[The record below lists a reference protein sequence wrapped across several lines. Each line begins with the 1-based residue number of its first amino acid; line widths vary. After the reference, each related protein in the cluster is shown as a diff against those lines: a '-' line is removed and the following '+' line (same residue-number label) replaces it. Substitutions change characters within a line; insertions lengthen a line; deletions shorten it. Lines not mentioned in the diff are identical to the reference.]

1 MALTRPKY
9 SQIYDSDFKNSAR
22 VATTG
27 TVTLAGGAPSAVDGV
42 NLNIKDRVLVRAQ
55 DNASQNG
62 IYMVTVVGTGNNGT
76 WVRSF
81 DASTADRLT
90 PGTTLSVEEGSTFGG
105 KLYRLT
111 TPSPITLGTTNLSW
125 TDVTGGGGSAGGLNA
140 QIQYNDTNVPNGAPN
155 FYYFEAT
162 GQVFA
167 NAGIASTN
175 TSTGTM
181 VVEGGIGVSGSL
193 NVGANVTVTGNVLPS
208 ANVTYDLGGPTRRWR
223 DLYLSGTTIDLNGA
237 SISATAG
244 AITFENS
251 LGGSFSVTGSA
262 SGQSTGTFG
271 NLIANSGIAS
281 SSTSTGALTVT
292 GGAGISGSAYIGGL
306 INVTGSA
313 TVGGTLAVTGD
324 TTITGNLTV
333 NGTTTNINTTNLVVE
348 DKNIIVADVA
358 TPTDTTADGAGITVK
373 GATDKTLNWVDATDA
388 WTSSEDFNLLTG
400 KQYEIAGTSVLTA
413 TTLGSGVVN
422 SSLTSLGTV
431 TSLVATNSLTT
442 TGVVTNLS
450 SGNIVATNS
459 TSGTWSTAN
468 VSLYESVTASTTNA
482 TFYPMLSDK
491 TAGNT
496 GSFSATTLTH
506 NPSTGNLTA
515 TGHVGN
521 FWGPVAATTANV
533 SSTLAVTGTSTFT
546 GATNHA
552 AGITASTVSAGT
564 IGNSGAALSGTGS
577 GITSL
582 GTTTNY
588 QVGSMATGGT
598 RVGGAGLSVNG
609 TADNNDSQIIIKK
622 PSQST
627 WSMMAWDGV
636 NYEGYNIY
644 YDNSAWVHSA
654 PTGTNVNSLLART
667 TDGMRWY
674 ASNDGTSSWNQASNT
689 QLWNLAG
696 TWVGKIAPS
705 SAETIVPSANLTYN
719 LGSTTAWWNNIYGV
733 SVQARYADLAEHY
746 VADADY
752 EPGTVVVFGGEKEIT
767 ISTQSHDTA
776 VAGIISTNPAYLMNA
791 AIAGLPVALQGRVP
805 CRVQGPVKKGDVL
818 VTSTTPGVAQR
829 IGMNW
834 QPGCVLG
841 KALES
846 INTNNIQT
854 IEVVVGRF

>member
-9 SQIYDSDFKNSAR
+9 SQIFDSDFKNSAR
-22 VATTG
+22 VATT
-27 TVTLAGGAPSAVDGV
+27 TSVTLTGGAPTVVDDVTLVLG
-42 NLNIKDRVLVRAQ
+42 DRVLVRSQA
-55 DNASQNG
+55 NAVQNG
-62 IYMVTVVGTGNNGT
+62 IYRVNTLGTGANGT
-76 WVRSF
+76 WGRAQ
-81 DASTADRLT
+81 DASTGDRLT
-90 PGTTLSVEEGSTFGG
+90 PGTTLSVEEGTTLGG
-105 KLYRLT
+105 KLFRMT
-111 TPSPITLGTTNLSW
+111 SVGPVTLGSTAITW
-125 TDVTGGGGSAGGLNA
+125 TDVSGGGGSASGNNG
-140 QIQYNDTNVPNGAPN
+140 QVQFNDTNAFGGATYL
-155 FYYFEAT
+155 YYNKTT
-162 GQVFA
+162 GQVTA
-167 NAGIASTN
+167 NAGTASTTT
-175 TSTGTM
+175 TSGTFI
-181 VVEGGIGVSGSL
+181 VSGGVGVS
-193 NVGANVTVTGNVLPS
+193 
-208 ANVTYDLGGPTRRWR
+208 
-223 DLYLSGTTIDLNGA
+223 
-237 SISATAG
+237 
-244 AITFENS
+244 
-251 LGGSFSVTGSA
+251 
-262 SGQSTGTFG
+262 G
-271 NLIANSGIAS
+271 NLIAGGHGQFSGLFNESTTAAGVFIGNAGLPPASPRIGLFNGNTTQNWQIDNYSGTFRWFTPGVTRMELNSAGDLSIPS
-281 SSTSTGALTVT
+281 TTTSTSTSTGALKVS
-292 GGAGISGSAYIGGL
+292 GGAGIGGAVRIGGL
-306 INVTGSA
+306 INVSGSA
-313 TVGGTLAVTGD
+313 TVEGTLAVTGD

-348 DKNIIVADVA
+348 DKNIIVADVT

-818 VTSTTPGVAQR
+818 VTGTTPGVAQR

>member
-9 SQIYDSDFKNSAR
+9 SQIFDSDFKNSAR
-22 VATTG
+22 VATT
-27 TVTLAGGAPSAVDGV
+27 TSVTLTGGAPTVVDDVTLVLG
-42 NLNIKDRVLVRAQ
+42 DRVLVRSQA
-55 DNASQNG
+55 NAVQNG
-62 IYMVTVVGTGNNGT
+62 IYRVNTLGTGANGT
-76 WVRSF
+76 WGRAQ
-81 DASTADRLT
+81 DASTGDRLT
-90 PGTTLSVEEGSTFGG
+90 PGTTLSVEEGTTLGG
-105 KLYRLT
+105 KLFRMT
-111 TPSPITLGTTNLSW
+111 SVGPVTLGSTAITW
-125 TDVTGGGGSAGGLNA
+125 TDVSGGGGSASGNNG
-140 QIQYNDTNVPNGAPN
+140 QVQFNDTNAFGGATYL
-155 FYYFEAT
+155 YYNKTT
-162 GQVFA
+162 GQFTA
-167 NAGIASTN
+167 NAGTASTTT
-175 TSTGTM
+175 TSGTFI
-181 VVEGGIGVSGSL
+181 VSGGVGVS
-193 NVGANVTVTGNVLPS
+193 
-208 ANVTYDLGGPTRRWR
+208 
-223 DLYLSGTTIDLNGA
+223 
-237 SISATAG
+237 
-244 AITFENS
+244 
-251 LGGSFSVTGSA
+251 
-262 SGQSTGTFG
+262 G
-271 NLIANSGIAS
+271 NLIAGGHGQFSGLFNESTTAAGVFIGNTGLPPASPRIGFFNGNTTQNWQIDNYSGTFRWFTPGVTRMELNSAGDLSIPS
-281 SSTSTGALTVT
+281 TTISTSTSTGALKVS
-292 GGAGISGSAYIGGL
+292 GGAGIGGAVRIGGL
-306 INVTGSA
+306 INVSGSA

-348 DKNIIVADVA
+348 DKNIVIADVA

-431 TSLVATNSLTT
+431 TSLVATDSLTT

-546 GATNHA
+546 GATNHG

-689 QLWNLAG
+689 QLWNLVG

-733 SVQARYADLAEHY
+733 SVQAKYADLAEHY

-818 VTSTTPGVAQR
+818 VTGTTPGVAQR

>member
-9 SQIYDSDFKNSAR
+9 SQIFDSDFKNSAR
-22 VATTG
+22 VATT
-27 TVTLAGGAPSAVDGV
+27 TSVTLTGGAPTVVDDVTLVLG
-42 NLNIKDRVLVRAQ
+42 DRVLVRSQA
-55 DNASQNG
+55 NAVQNG
-62 IYMVTVVGTGNNGT
+62 IYRVNTLGTGANGT
-76 WVRSF
+76 WGRAQ
-81 DASTADRLT
+81 DASTGDRLT
-90 PGTTLSVEEGSTFGG
+90 PGTTLSVEEGTTLGG
-105 KLYRLT
+105 KLFRMT
-111 TPSPITLGTTNLSW
+111 SVGPVTLGSTAITW
-125 TDVTGGGGSAGGLNA
+125 TDVSGGGGSASGNNG
-140 QIQYNDTNVPNGAPN
+140 QVQFNDTNAFGGATYL
-155 FYYFEAT
+155 YYNKTT
-162 GQVFA
+162 GQVTA
-167 NAGIASTN
+167 NAGTASTTT
-175 TSTGTM
+175 TSGTFI
-181 VVEGGIGVSGSL
+181 VSGGVGVS
-193 NVGANVTVTGNVLPS
+193 
-208 ANVTYDLGGPTRRWR
+208 
-223 DLYLSGTTIDLNGA
+223 
-237 SISATAG
+237 
-244 AITFENS
+244 
-251 LGGSFSVTGSA
+251 
-262 SGQSTGTFG
+262 G
-271 NLIANSGIAS
+271 NLIAGGHGQFSGLFNESTTAAGVFIGNAGLPPASPRIGLFNGNTTQNWQIDNYSGTFRWFTPGVTRMELNSAGDLSIPS
-281 SSTSTGALTVT
+281 TTTSTSTSTGALKVS
-292 GGAGISGSAYIGGL
+292 GGAGIGGAVRIGGL
-306 INVTGSA
+306 INVSGSA
-313 TVGGTLAVTGD
+313 TVEGTLAVTGD

-348 DKNIIVADVA
+348 DKNIIVADVT

-791 AIAGLPVALQGRVP
+791 AVAGLPVALQGRVP

-818 VTSTTPGVAQR
+818 VTGTTPGVAQR

>member
-431 TSLVATNSLTT
+431 TSLVATTA
-442 TGVVTNLS
+442 VATNIS

-482 TFYPMLSDK
+482 IFYPMLSDK
-491 TAGNT
+491 TTGNT

-521 FWGPVAATTANV
+521 HWGAVAATTANV
-533 SSTLAVTGTSTFT
+533 SSTLSVTGTSAFT

-552 AGITASTVSAGT
+552 GGITASTVSAGT
-564 IGNSGAALSGTGS
+564 IGNSGATLTGTLSTAAQPNITSVGTLTSLTATGS
-577 GITSL
+577 VL
-582 GTTTNY
+582 W
-588 QVGSMATGGT
+588 GSSASRTQT
-598 RVGGAGLSVNG
+598 KDDAG
-609 TADNNDSQIIIKK
+609 TAASK
-622 PSQST
+622 SGFFE
-627 WSMMAWDGV
+627 A
-636 NYEGYNIY
+636 
-644 YDNSAWVHSA
+644 SA
-654 PTGTNVNSLLART
+654 PTNYYTGASSWQHMIEARH
-667 TDGMRWY
+667 
-674 ASNDGTSSWNQASNT
+674 SNDSNNYALQIAGSFFDQLLYFRKTNNSGTTAWS
-689 QLWNLAG
+689 
-696 TWVGKIAPS
+696 KIAVEATSPS
-705 SAETIVPSANLTYN
+705 FTGITVSGAIVPSANLTVN

-733 SVQARYADLAEHY
+733 SVQAKYADLAEHY